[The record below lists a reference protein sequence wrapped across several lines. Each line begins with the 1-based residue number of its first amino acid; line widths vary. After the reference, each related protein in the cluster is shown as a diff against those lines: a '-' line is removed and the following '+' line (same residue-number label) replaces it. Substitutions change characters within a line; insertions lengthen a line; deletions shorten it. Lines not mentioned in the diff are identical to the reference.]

1 MTTLSM
7 AEILST
13 ASQLKTKK
21 EKIDFLRRNNSKE
34 LRNIL
39 LVMYDKSL
47 ELDLPNV
54 APPYTPSDL
63 NESHGLLYREARK
76 LVYFLKGR
84 KEGQGLTRVRKESL
98 FIQMLEAVDRDD
110 AKLLIRMLE
119 KSPYKDLPSSL
130 LVEAFGFTIVDP
142 VDAVAKKRGRTKKAT
157 EDNVE

>member
-13 ASQLKTKK
+13 ASKLKTKG

-39 LVMYDKSL
+39 LLMYDKSL

-54 APPYTPSDL
+54 APPYTPSEV
-63 NESHGLLYREARK
+63 NESHGMLYREARK

-84 KEGQGLTRVRKESL
+84 KEGEGLSRARKENL
-98 FIQMLEAVDRDD
+98 FIQMLETVDGDD

-119 KSPYKDLPSSL
+119 KSPYKELPSAL
-130 LVEAFGFTIVDP
+130 LVEAFSFTIVDP
-142 VDAVAKKRGRTKKAT
+142 VDVVAKKRGRPKKAT
-157 EDNVE
+157 EDSVE